1 MQNKQQI
8 ILAGYIGLLASI
20 LVGVGEFL
28 LHFDV
33 LGRFEGQYEF
43 MLGIE
48 DGRSSM
54 GHFIGVLAAPLY
66 FIGYWHL
73 MKMLEP
79 ANKTM
84 ARVAFGVMSYGIF
97 MGAVW
102 IASRASISAIVNDA
116 TLVDASSLISLYELR
131 YETLLQITRVA
142 ALIFSAIFVWLILT
156 GKTYY
161 PKWVA
166 AFNPLTLILASF
178 AIWMIIPSIG
188 VYLMPI
194 ALNVAFGVLF
204 VISIAIAHKQNKEEK

>member
-1 MQNKQQI
+1 MQNNKQI

-20 LVGVGEFL
+20 LVGAGEFL

-33 LGRFEGQYEF
+33 LGRFAGQYGF

-48 DGRSSM
+48 AKRSTL

-66 FIGYWHL
+66 IVGYWHL
-73 MKMLEP
+73 MKMIEP

-84 ARVAFGVMSYGIF
+84 AKVAFGVMSYGIF
-97 MGAVW
+97 MGAIW

-116 TLVDASSLISLYELR
+116 TLIDTTHLISLYELR
-131 YETLLQITRVA
+131 YETLLNITRVA
-142 ALIFSAIFVWLILT
+142 VLIFSAIFIWLILS
-156 GKTYY
+156 GKTHY

-166 AFNPLTLILASF
+166 AFNPLVLILASF
-178 AIWMIIPSIG
+178 AIWMLLPAIG

-194 ALNVAFGVLF
+194 ALNIAFAIVF
-204 VISIAIAHKQNKEEK
+204 AISLSISHKQNKELK